1 MRPEISFITGF
12 IIGLLGAVHCV
23 GMCSGIVALLTRL
36 ASDRPRPRLFP
47 AFLVYYNLGRLFSYV
62 VAGLFAG
69 ALGTQLL
76 NVLPV
81 EHGARIS
88 QMLTSGFL
96 IAIGLYLTGWWRG
109 LTRLEALGNMLWVRL
124 EPFGRKFLPVK
135 TPMQALAVG
144 AVWGW
149 LPCGL
154 VYSALVWSLV
164 SGSAWQGAAFMM
176 AFGVGTLPALL
187 LMGAGS
193 QWLAKF
199 TQNKNIRTT
208 IGAFMIIFGS
218 LLFTNVIQLHQFHS
232 H

>member
-1 MRPEISFITGF
+1 MRQEISLITGF
-12 IIGLLGAVHCV
+12 TIGLLGAVHCV
-23 GMCSGIVALLTRL
+23 GMCSGIVALLTRQT
-36 ASDRPRPRLFP
+36 SDRSRSRLFQ
-47 AFLVYYNLGRLFSYV
+47 ANLVYYNLGRLFSYAL
-62 VAGLFAG
+62 AGLLAG
-69 ALGTQLL
+69 TVGAQIL
-76 NVLPV
+76 NILPV

-96 IAIGLYLTGWWRG
+96 IAVGLYLTGWWKG
-109 LTRLEALGNMLWVRL
+109 LTRLEALGNKLWIRL

-135 TPMQALAVG
+135 TSFQALTVG

-164 SGSAWQGAAFMM
+164 SGSAWQGAAFMT

-199 TQNKNIRTT
+199 TQNKFIRTT
-208 IGAFMIIFGS
+208 IGALMIIFGS
-218 LLFTNVIQLHQFHS
+218 LLFTNILQLHQFHS